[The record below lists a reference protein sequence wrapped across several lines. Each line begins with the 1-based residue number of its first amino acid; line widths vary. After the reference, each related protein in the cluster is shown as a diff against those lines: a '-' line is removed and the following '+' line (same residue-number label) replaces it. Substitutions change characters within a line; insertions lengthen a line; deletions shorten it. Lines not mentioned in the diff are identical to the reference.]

1 MDSQGVARRRWAVA
15 LLALLIVVV
24 PAACGSGGGEAEQQ
38 ADSREKDDEADDGD
52 DDEGGAPGEDAG
64 GSDDADDDESD
75 SDESDDSNSDDDE
88 ADAAR
93 TAYVGYQTMFERLV
107 IEPDSDDPEIADRTS
122 GAELN
127 HVVDTLTGFEGQ
139 NLAVEFGSLHEHH
152 VYDVDVD
159 ASGDSATVLDCFVS
173 DARVVNA
180 TTRSTL
186 RGDPEGGTASLV
198 TATVVHSSDGTW
210 RVDATSAEEL
220 GAHESCGANGVIRPG
235 T

>member
-15 LLALLIVVV
+15 LLALLIVVG
-24 PAACGSGGGEAEQQ
+24 PAACSSGGGEAEQK
-38 ADSREKDDEADDGD
+38 ADSREKKDDADEDE
-52 DDEGGAPGEDAG
+52 EGGAPGEDAG
-64 GSDDADDDESD
+64 DDQQP
-75 SDESDDSNSDDDE
+75 DDE
-88 ADAAR
+88 ASDDGHGASDSADPAR
-93 TAYVGYQTMFERLV
+93 TAYVDYQTMFERLV
-107 IEPDSDDPEIADRTS
+107 IEPNSDDPEIVDRTS

-127 HVVDTLTGFEGQ
+127 HVVDTLTDFESQ

-159 ASGDSATVLDCFVS
+159 PSGDTVTVLDCFVS

-180 TTRSTL
+180 TTRRTL
-186 RGDPEGGTASLV
+186 RGDPEGGTASIV

-210 RVDATSAEEL
+210 RVDATGAEEL
-220 GAHESCGANGVIRPG
+220 GPHESCGARGVIRPG